1 MDRVQTGR
9 IAKQSAPANTTTAAL
24 AATPVKGPRKKSFA
38 EIMARA
44 QRAQTIMRP
53 MAGIQHMPTDKSIN
67 IKERL
72 PSASKA
78 SLPLS
83 NGQPKRASTMPSTT
97 DRNGASTPISCRDSG
112 SRNNGSRNIG
122 SQAAPPPVEPVK
134 KRVKKAALAT
144 TGYTG
149 TARPRQDT
157 RPKDTQYDGLKR
169 AGVINPHLS
178 RAANQTT
185 SRSRFGKRDDDMDG
199 FIEYDDDEKGDNNDD
214 RRHDYHSD
222 RSSDVEAGLDDID
235 DDMDGFIEYDDDDEG
250 DNNNDRRRDYDSD
263 GSSDMEAGLD
273 DITMEER
280 RAEFAAR
287 REDEAEEETL
297 RKAKML
303 KDARKRRLANL
314 GAR

>member
-1 MDRVQTGR
+1 M
-9 IAKQSAPANTTTAAL
+9 
-24 AATPVKGPRKKSFA
+24 
-38 EIMARA
+38 
-44 QRAQTIMRP
+44 
-53 MAGIQHMPTDKSIN
+53 
-67 IKERL
+67 
-72 PSASKA
+72 
-78 SLPLS
+78 
-83 NGQPKRASTMPSTT
+83 
-97 DRNGASTPISCRDSG
+97 
-112 SRNNGSRNIG
+112 
-122 SQAAPPPVEPVK
+122 EPVK

-185 SRSRFGKRDDDMDG
+185 SRSRFGKR
-199 FIEYDDDEKGDNNDD
+199 
-214 RRHDYHSD
+214 
-222 RSSDVEAGLDDID
+222 D